1 MKKFLSTLAVTSL
14 AIVILNLATP
24 AQQRGDVTI
33 TLNEPFFDALLDA
46 VFQNFG
52 PPEFSI
58 GGASRKTSKTTQGI
72 SFAPATP
79 YCTETVK
86 LLREAGGVR
95 SAVRFRD
102 GKVSVPIAF
111 SGEHAPPFIGCVEF
125 AGTAEANVDLEFD
138 RENQRLIGRVHV
150 VNVNL
155 NGSGGIGGVL
165 IAKMLQSSVDKKLN
179 PLEILRLD
187 KISFVAPVPNSGN
200 LRMKAIAV
208 KPTVENG
215 SLRVDITYEFAKN

>member
-1 MKKFLSTLAVTSL
+1 MKKFLSIIAAVTFVIG
-14 AIVILNLATP
+14 AIATTAP

-33 TLNEPFFDALLDA
+33 ILNEPFFDALLDA

-58 GGASRKTSKTTQGI
+58 AQAGSKSTATTAGN
-72 SFAPATP
+72 SFAPAP

-86 LLREAGGVR
+86 LLRESGGVR
-95 SAVRFRD
+95 SSVRFRD
-102 GKVSVPIAF
+102 GKIYAPIAF

-125 AGTAEANVDLEFD
+125 AGWAEANVDLEFD
-138 RENQRLIGRVHV
+138 RENQRLVGRVRV
-150 VNVNL
+150 LSVNL
-155 NGSGGIGGVL
+155 NGGGGMGGSL

-200 LRMKAIAV
+200 IKMKAVAV
-208 KPTVENG
+208 KPTIDNG
-215 SLRVDITYEFAKN
+215 SLRVDVTYEFSKN